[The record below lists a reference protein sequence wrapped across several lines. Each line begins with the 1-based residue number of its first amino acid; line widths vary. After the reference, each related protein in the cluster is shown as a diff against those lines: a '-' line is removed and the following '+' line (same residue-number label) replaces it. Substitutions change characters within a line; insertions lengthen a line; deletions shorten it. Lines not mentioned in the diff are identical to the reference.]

1 MNVKSPRRVL
11 IIRLSAIGDVVF
23 ASPLVA
29 ACKRTYPDA
38 EIDWLAEGVTR
49 PLLAGMP
56 DINTVILWPRQEW
69 VDLWRDKRLVALVQ
83 AVLLFRA
90 QLRAKKYDLV
100 VDAQG
105 LLKSAFLAWL
115 SGGDERVGF
124 KSKEPNRPFLT
135 RRVQKSIT
143 DRISSEYLGLAED
156 LGWDTRDFDLSLR
169 LLSSDVE
176 RAGVVAGSES
186 YLVVAPFT
194 TRPQKHWTREHWQ
207 DLISALVAQGRK
219 VACLGGP
226 SDREEAQAMLGD
238 LRVENWVGV
247 YPLGVSAALIQGADA
262 VIGVDTGL
270 THKGI
275 AAGVPTVALFGSTC
289 PYTQTGRDN
298 VRVIYHALP
307 CSPCKR
313 RPTCGGHFDCMGGI
327 RPVEVLDALR
337 QVMPLQSSRVD
348 SATNSEEALD
358 E

>member
-83 AVLLFRA
+83 AVLSFRA

-124 KSKEPNRPFLT
+124 KSKEPNRLFLT
-135 RRVQKSIT
+135 RRLQKSIT

-226 SDREEAQAMLGD
+226 SDREEAQAALSRDRLGQEG
-238 LRVENWVGV
+238 LARAGRAVQEH
-247 YPLGVSAALIQGADA
+247 ARALAQ
-262 VIGVDTGL
+262 
-270 THKGI
+270 
-275 AAGVPTVALFGSTC
+275 P
-289 PYTQTGRDN
+289 RREE
-298 VRVIYHALP
+298 VRLA
-307 CSPCKR
+307 
-313 RPTCGGHFDCMGGI
+313 
-327 RPVEVLDALR
+327 
-337 QVMPLQSSRVD
+337 
-348 SATNSEEALD
+348 
-358 E
+358 

>member
-1 MNVKSPRRVL
+1 MTVKSPRRVL

-69 VDLWRDKRLVALVQ
+69 VDLWRDKRLIALVQ

-124 KSKEPNRPFLT
+124 KSKEPTRLFLT
-135 RRVQKSIT
+135 RRLQKSIT
-143 DRISSEYLGLAED
+143 NRISSEYLGLAED
-156 LGWDTRDFDLSLR
+156 LAWDTRDFDLALR
-169 LLSSDVE
+169 LLPSDVE
-176 RAGVVAGSES
+176 RASVIMGTES

-194 TRPQKHWTREHWQ
+194 TRPQKHWTREHWRE
-207 DLISALVAQGRK
+207 LIVALVAQGRK

-226 SDREEAQAMLGD
+226 SDREDAQAMLGD

-247 YPLGVSAALIQGADA
+247 HPLGVSAALIQGADA

-270 THKGI
+270 THMGI
-275 AAGVPTVALFGSTC
+275 AAGVPTIALFGSTC

-313 RPTCGGHFDCMGGI
+313 RPTCGGRFDCMGGI

-337 QVMPLQSSRVD
+337 EVMPAQSSRMD

-358 E
+358 D

>member
-90 QLRAKKYDLV
+90 QLSAKKYDLV

-124 KSKEPNRPFLT
+124 KSKEPNRLFLT
-135 RRVQKSIT
+135 RRLQKSIT

-270 THKGI
+270 THMGI

-289 PYTQTGRDN
+289 PYTRTGRDN

-327 RPVEVLDALR
+327 RPVEVLDALC
-337 QVMPLQSSRVD
+337 QVMPSQSSRVD

>member
-124 KSKEPNRPFLT
+124 KSKEPNRLFLT
-135 RRVQKSIT
+135 RRLQKSIT

-270 THKGI
+270 THMGHSRWR
-275 AAGVPTVALFGSTC
+275 ADGSLIWF
-289 PYTQTGRDN
+289 N
-298 VRVIYHALP
+298 LP
-307 CSPCKR
+307 LHSD
-313 RPTCGGHFDCMGGI
+313 RP
-327 RPVEVLDALR
+327 
-337 QVMPLQSSRVD
+337 
-348 SATNSEEALD
+348 
-358 E
+358 

>member
-124 KSKEPNRPFLT
+124 KSKEPNQLFLT
-135 RRVQKSIT
+135 RRLQKSIT

-156 LGWDTRDFDLSLR
+156 LGWETRDFDLCLR

-194 TRPQKHWTREHWQ
+194 TRPQKHWTREYWQ
-207 DLISALVAQGRK
+207 ELISALVAQGRK

-270 THKGI
+270 THMGI

-327 RPVEVLDALR
+327 RPMEVLDALC
-337 QVMPLQSSRVD
+337 QVMPSQSSRVD

>member
-56 DINTVILWPRQEW
+56 DINSVILWPRQEW

-124 KSKEPNRPFLT
+124 KSKEPNRLFLT
-135 RRVQKSIT
+135 RRLQKSIT

-207 DLISALVAQGRK
+207 DLISAVVAQGRK

-270 THKGI
+270 THMGI

>member
-1 MNVKSPRRVL
+1 
-11 IIRLSAIGDVVF
+11 
-23 ASPLVA
+23 
-29 ACKRTYPDA
+29 
-38 EIDWLAEGVTR
+38 
-49 PLLAGMP
+49 MP

-124 KSKEPNRPFLT
+124 KSKEPNRLFLT
-135 RRVQKSIT
+135 RRLQKSIT

-270 THKGI
+270 THMGI

>member
-69 VDLWRDKRLVALVQ
+69 VDLWQDKRLVALVQ

-124 KSKEPNRPFLT
+124 KSKEPNRLFLT
-135 RRVQKSIT
+135 RRLQKSIT

-194 TRPQKHWTREHWQ
+194 TRPQKHWTREYWQ
-207 DLISALVAQGRK
+207 ELISALVAQGRK

-247 YPLGVSAALIQGADA
+247 YPLGVSAALIQGADS

-270 THKGI
+270 THMGI

-327 RPVEVLDALR
+327 RPVDVVDALR
-337 QVMPLQSSRVD
+337 QIMPSQSSRVD

>member
-69 VDLWRDKRLVALVQ
+69 GDLWRDKRLVALVQ

-124 KSKEPNRPFLT
+124 QSKEPNRLFLT
-135 RRVQKSIT
+135 RRLQKSIT

-194 TRPQKHWTREHWQ
+194 TRTQKHWTREHWQ

-226 SDREEAQAMLGD
+226 ADREEAQAMLGD

-270 THKGI
+270 THMGI

>member
-1 MNVKSPRRVL
+1 
-11 IIRLSAIGDVVF
+11 
-23 ASPLVA
+23 
-29 ACKRTYPDA
+29 
-38 EIDWLAEGVTR
+38 
-49 PLLAGMP
+49 
-56 DINTVILWPRQEW
+56 
-69 VDLWRDKRLVALVQ
+69 
-83 AVLLFRA
+83 VLLFRA

-124 KSKEPNRPFLT
+124 KSKEPNRLFLT
-135 RRVQKSIT
+135 RRLQKSIT

-194 TRPQKHWTREHWQ
+194 TRPQKHWTREYWQ
-207 DLISALVAQGRK
+207 ELISALVAQGRK

-270 THKGI
+270 THMGI

-337 QVMPLQSSRVD
+337 QVMPSQSSRVD

>member
-1 MNVKSPRRVL
+1 
-11 IIRLSAIGDVVF
+11 
-23 ASPLVA
+23 
-29 ACKRTYPDA
+29 
-38 EIDWLAEGVTR
+38 
-49 PLLAGMP
+49 MP

-124 KSKEPNRPFLT
+124 KSKEPNRLFLT
-135 RRVQKSIT
+135 RRLQKSIT

-270 THKGI
+270 THMGI

-337 QVMPLQSSRVD
+337 QVMPSQSSRVD

>member
-124 KSKEPNRPFLT
+124 KSKEPNRLFLT
-135 RRVQKSIT
+135 RRLQKSIT

-226 SDREEAQAMLGD
+226 SDREDAQAMLGD

-270 THKGI
+270 THMGI

-337 QVMPLQSSRVD
+337 QVMPLKSSRVD

>member
-100 VDAQG
+100 VDVQG

-124 KSKEPNRPFLT
+124 KSKEPNRLFLT
-135 RRVQKSIT
+135 RRLQKSIT
-143 DRISSEYLGLAED
+143 DRISSEYLGLAEA
-156 LGWDTRDFDLSLR
+156 LGLDTRDFDLSLR

-194 TRPQKHWTREHWQ
+194 TRPQKHWTREYWQ
-207 DLISALVAQGRK
+207 ELISALVAQGRK

-270 THKGI
+270 THMGI

-337 QVMPLQSSRVD
+337 QVMPSQSSRVD

>member
-100 VDAQG
+100 VDVQG

-124 KSKEPNRPFLT
+124 KSKEPNRLFLT
-135 RRVQKSIT
+135 RRLQKSIT

-156 LGWDTRDFDLSLR
+156 LGWETRDFDLSLR

-194 TRPQKHWTREHWQ
+194 TRPQKHWTREYWQ
-207 DLISALVAQGRK
+207 ELISALVAQGRK

-270 THKGI
+270 THMSI

-289 PYTQTGRDN
+289 PYTRTGRDN

-337 QVMPLQSSRVD
+337 QVMPSQSSRVD
-348 SATNSEEALD
+348 SATNSEEVLD

>member
-56 DINTVILWPRQEW
+56 GINTVILWPRQEW

-124 KSKEPNRPFLT
+124 KSKEPNRLFLT
-135 RRVQKSIT
+135 RRLQKSIT

-176 RAGVVAGSES
+176 RAGAVAGSES

-226 SDREEAQAMLGD
+226 SDREDAQAMLGD

-270 THKGI
+270 THMGI

>member
-49 PLLAGMP
+49 PLLAGIP

-124 KSKEPNRPFLT
+124 KSKEPNRLFLT
-135 RRVQKSIT
+135 RRLQKSIT

-194 TRPQKHWTREHWQ
+194 TRPQKHWTHEYWQ
-207 DLISALVAQGRK
+207 ELISALVAQGRK

-270 THKGI
+270 THMGI

-337 QVMPLQSSRVD
+337 QVMPLPSSRVD

>member
-1 MNVKSPRRVL
+1 
-11 IIRLSAIGDVVF
+11 
-23 ASPLVA
+23 
-29 ACKRTYPDA
+29 
-38 EIDWLAEGVTR
+38 
-49 PLLAGMP
+49 
-56 DINTVILWPRQEW
+56 
-69 VDLWRDKRLVALVQ
+69 
-83 AVLLFRA
+83 VLLFRA

-124 KSKEPNRPFLT
+124 KSKEPNRLFLT
-135 RRVQKSIT
+135 RRLQKSIT

-270 THKGI
+270 THMGI